1 MRNMSFALTTDQVRA
16 QTKDVT
22 RRLGW
27 KNLKPGDCFRMVV
40 KAQGLKKGEKVKV
53 LGYARVVSNDAEALG
68 SMRSHG
74 MHETDREG
82 FPGMECDDFVA
93 MFARNM
99 GCDSS
104 TRVQRIEFE
113 YVTKDVAEAWERSRK
128 AKPRKE
134 LV

>member
-1 MRNMSFALTTDQVRA
+1 MRNMSFSLTTDQVRA

-40 KAQGLKKGEKVKV
+40 KAMGLKKGEKVEEI
-53 LGYARVVSNDAEALG
+53 GYARVVSNDREPLDAIQERPADP
-68 SMRSHG
+68 
-74 MHETDREG
+74 TREG
-82 FPGMECDDFVA
+82 FPLMTPTGFVA
-93 MFARNM
+93 MFCRSM

-104 TRVQRIEFE
+104 TEVHRIEFE